1 MREGFVLTLNFA
13 LPRQMSRCVISA
25 SQLTIAS
32 RTKNTGQWSDGPPV
46 FLDVTVWSNSGE
58 AVAKHFK
65 KGDRIYLEGRL
76 SQDEWTD
83 KASQQKRTKIKM
95 VAERWQSL
103 TASKTT
109 SKPPPRRG
117 HKAAGRS
124 LSREHTKTTC
134 RFGKPPPTACESV
147 R

>member
-1 MREGFVLTLNFA
+1 MNINNITYAGRLCADPELRFTPSNVAVCDIRVATNH
-13 LPRQMSRCVISA
+13 RVKD
-25 SQLTIAS
+25 
-32 RTKNTGQWSDGPPV
+32 KNTGQWSDGPPV

-95 VAERWQSL
+95 VAERWQFVD
-103 TASKTT
+103 SKQDDKQATT
-109 SKPPPRRG
+109 TTRPQG
-117 HKAAGRS
+117 
-124 LSREHTKTTC
+124 SRPQPEPIEEDEIP
-134 RFGKPPPTACESV
+134 FS
-147 R
+147 